1 METLNKN
8 LVLLDEKVRVLIS
21 KYNTIVNEHLILKEH
36 VAALEAK
43 ILSLSTS
50 LEQKKILFE
59 SQDDESQFALLL
71 INDLVDDISQLFSL
85 QQGVYFEPANVNLE
99 AKMAMEKDF

>member
-1 METLNKN
+1 MEALNKN

-21 KYNTIVNEHLILKEH
+21 KYNVIVNEHLILKEH
-36 VAALEAK
+36 VISLEEK
-43 ILSLSTS
+43 ILSLNDS

-71 INDLVDDISQLFSL
+71 INDLVNDISGLFSL
-85 QQGVYFEPANVNLE
+85 RPDGTFSPANVEIEIKRN
-99 AKMAMEKDF
+99 F